1 MVEVERM
8 LDRPVF
14 APREEANRV
23 LRVAIEHTAE
33 PNGYAAHMA
42 LFSASGEP
50 LGAREI
56 AIEAQACA
64 EATEAFTL
72 ALSIMADLAQSLDE
86 PSPPPLTRSKDTP
99 PSPGPIA
106 LPHVPARSA
115 PWKLQLAAGPAV
127 VVETSPTVAPGGH
140 LFAVVEPPRLW
151 PVMLGALSSLR
162 PHSAREDKQFWLSS
176 TRIDAALCLPR
187 QHARRF
193 SILGCLGPQMT
204 VHAAWGSGF
213 GADRSG
219 LSATFGG
226 VVQGY
231 ASYALTRN
239 LHRSPRSLS
248 RGHRSESR
256 SPSRTERGRS
266 ETAFETSTV
275 SATMSIG
282 TIEGFGILEILGKP

>member
-1 MVEVERM
+1 M
-8 LDRPVF
+8 LGRPVF
-14 APREEANRV
+14 APREEADRV
-23 LRVAIEHTAE
+23 LRVAIEHTFE
-33 PNGYAAHMA
+33 PSRYAAHMA

-56 AIEAQACA
+56 AIEAQTCA

-72 ALSIMADLAQSLDE
+72 ALSIMADLARSLDE
-86 PSPPPLTRSKDTP
+86 PSTPPPPPPKDTP

-106 LPHVPARSA
+106 LPHVPARRT

-127 VVETSPTVAPGGH
+127 VVEPSPTVAPGGQ
-140 LFAVVEPPRLW
+140 LFAVVEPPRFW

-187 QHARRF
+187 QHAQRF
-193 SILGCLGPQMT
+193 SVLGCLGPQMT

-239 LHRSPRSLS
+239 LHAFTTLALAGTPQQITVAFTDRAGTQR
-248 RGHRSESR
+248 
-256 SPSRTERGRS
+256 
-266 ETAFETSTV
+266 TAFETSTV
-275 SATMSIG
+275 SATLSIG
-282 TIEGFGILEILGKP
+282 IAFEDILGKP

>member
-1 MVEVERM
+1 M

-14 APREEANRV
+14 APREEADRV
-23 LRVAIEHTAE
+23 LRVAIEHTVE

-56 AIEAQACA
+56 AIDARTCA

-72 ALSIMADLAQSLDE
+72 ALSIMADLAQALDE
-86 PSPPPLTRSKDTP
+86 PSPPPPAPPPLPPKDTP
-99 PSPGPIA
+99 PSPRPIA
-106 LPHVPARSA
+106 LPNVPTQSER
-115 PWKLQLAAGPAV
+115 WKLQLAAGPAV
-127 VVETSPTVAPGGH
+127 VVEPSPTVAPGGH
-140 LFAVVEPPRLW
+140 LFAVVEPPKLW

-162 PHSAREDKQFWLSS
+162 PHSARDDKEFWLSS
-176 TRIDAALCLPR
+176 TRIDAGLCLPR

-193 SILGCLGPQMT
+193 SVLGCLGPQMT

-239 LHRSPRSLS
+239 LQAFTTLALAGTPQQITVAFTDRAGTQR
-248 RGHRSESR
+248 
-256 SPSRTERGRS
+256 
-266 ETAFETSTV
+266 TAFETSTV
-275 SATMSIG
+275 SATLSIG
-282 TIEGFGILEILGKP
+282 IAFEDILGKP

>member
-1 MVEVERM
+1 M
-8 LDRPVF
+8 LGRPVF
-14 APREEANRV
+14 APREEADRV
-23 LRVAIEHTAE
+23 LRVAVEHTVE

-72 ALSIMADLAQSLDE
+72 ALSIMADLAQGLDE
-86 PSPPPLTRSKDTP
+86 PSPSPPPPPKDTP
-99 PSPGPIA
+99 PSPRPVA
-106 LPHVPARSA
+106 LPHVPARSE

-127 VVETSPTVAPGGH
+127 VVETTPTVAPGGH
-140 LFAVVEPPRLW
+140 LFAVVEPPTLW

-162 PHSAREDKQFWLSS
+162 PHSARENKQFWLSS

-193 SILGCLGPQMT
+193 SVLGCLGPQMT
-204 VHAAWGSGF
+204 VLAAWGSGF

-226 VVQGY
+226 VVQGH

-239 LHRSPRSLS
+239 LHAFATIALAGTPQQITVAFTDRAGAQR
-248 RGHRSESR
+248 
-256 SPSRTERGRS
+256 
-266 ETAFETSTV
+266 TAFETSTV

-282 TIEGFGILEILGKP
+282 IAFEDILGKP